1 MPSRASS
8 LKTKQVFLE
17 PERHKKKKKKKGK
30 RKAGPNPS
38 VGSQKCEWYCDL
50 PIATSPLLQKGLGKG
65 WDKTKNYEQK
75 EGEVTPYL
83 FVCLISLLVVEIFV
97 TASVQKH
104 DITLFE

>member
-1 MPSRASS
+1 MGDANPLSPFFNKGPKIKFR
-8 LKTKQVFLE
+8 KE
-17 PERHKKKKKKKGK
+17 KKKKGK